1 MPTFEFSSPNGK
13 VYTIEGP
20 DGATQ
25 EQAFAIL
32 QSRLMPQSKPQA
44 VPQPEPQSEPSGGF
58 RQAMLDPLYGGEQL
72 LRKAL
77 PEGVTSSIDR
87 ANNFL
92 SKMTGGAIAPRGG
105 TPQFEEALKQREAQY
120 QEGRRAQ
127 GDTGIDWDRLAGSL
141 VNPIYWP
148 VGGGLMGQGATLG
161 AKAGLGMLGGAS
173 GAALQPDVED
183 NKLGQTI
190 IGGLAGAAVPF
201 AGQALSRIISPKSSP
216 DVQMLMREGITPT
229 PGQAAGGMMQ
239 RLEDVATS
247 APLAGAGIIKA
258 RSRVLEDFNRAVGNR
273 VLSSIDSNLPVYAKT
288 GDDIYDF
295 LKSEISS
302 SYDKIMPRV
311 KGKLD
316 EPFLAELKTIQ
327 ASANRLALPD
337 DYKKIINHMVDD
349 RILELGKKGFDTDAI
364 KSIKTELSNAIMAS
378 ARKGEYFD
386 ATIARKLSDIDDAF
400 FGMLSRHS
408 GAGTIQKL
416 KNADAAYKL
425 GTIFRDAKISPRAT
439 ERSGTFTPAELGV
452 SIRMA
457 KGVSKSRRASGLAPL
472 QDIAEAGR
480 RVIGQKEPD
489 SGTAQRLSTTAGAL
503 LAFNN
508 LLAAIKLGVPLGA
521 IGGLYA
527 IPKAQRAMT
536 RLVTERPPGLE
547 PVAQALEQSSQY
559 LAPGLGAESSR

>member
-1 MPTFEFSSPNGK
+1 
-13 VYTIEGP
+13 
-20 DGATQ
+20 
-25 EQAFAIL
+25 
-32 QSRLMPQSKPQA
+32 
-44 VPQPEPQSEPSGGF
+44 
-58 RQAMLDPLYGGEQL
+58 
-72 LRKAL
+72 
-77 PEGVTSSIDR
+77 
-87 ANNFL
+87 
-92 SKMTGGAIAPRGG
+92 
-105 TPQFEEALKQREAQY
+105 
-120 QEGRRAQ
+120 
-127 GDTGIDWDRLAGSL
+127 
-141 VNPIYWP
+141 
-148 VGGGLMGQGATLG
+148 
-161 AKAGLGMLGGAS
+161 
-173 GAALQPDVED
+173 
-183 NKLGQTI
+183 
-190 IGGLAGAAVPF
+190 
-201 AGQALSRIISPKSSP
+201 
-216 DVQMLMREGITPT
+216 
-229 PGQAAGGMMQ
+229 
-239 RLEDVATS
+239 
-247 APLAGAGIIKA
+247 
-258 RSRVLEDFNRAVGNR
+258 
-273 VLSSIDSNLPVYAKT
+273 
-288 GDDIYDF
+288 
-295 LKSEISS
+295 
-302 SYDKIMPRV
+302 
-311 KGKLD
+311 
-316 EPFLAELKTIQ
+316 
-327 ASANRLALPD
+327 
-337 DYKKIINHMVDD
+337 
-349 RILELGKKGFDTDAI
+349 
-364 KSIKTELSNAIMAS
+364 MAS